1 MDLAM
6 IVTGQV
12 VIMFLLI
19 ALGFFLYKG
28 KMIDDHTTSQ
38 LTDFLILVITPA
50 LIINSY
56 IMPFDKSMAKGLA
69 ISLGL
74 AIVSHLVPIFLTK
87 VIFRGNASARARVER
102 FAVIYSNG
110 GFMAI
115 PLVAAVLP
123 ENGVFY
129 ASAYIVV
136 FNIVEWTQGKAMIQ
150 GAGQKLSVKEALIN
164 PGTVG
169 TLIGLIIFLFS
180 VPVPSVVQTAIG
192 YVSGLNTPLAM
203 LIIGVYI
210 AKTDIKAALINWR
223 VYFICLLKLIVVPF
237 IIIIIHKFL
246 HTPEQI
252 MMANTLATACPVATA
267 CSMFVEKFGGDGVYG
282 ASLVA
287 VSTVLSIFTIPV
299 MAMLLRLIPAF

>member
-1 MDLAM
+1 MDLAA

-19 ALGFFLYKG
+19 SLGFFLYKK
-28 KMIDDHTTSQ
+28 KMVDDHTISQ
-38 LTDFLILVITPA
+38 LTDFLIMVITPA
-50 LIINSY
+50 LIINAY
-56 IMPFDKSMAKGLA
+56 IMPFDKNMAKGLA

-74 AIVSHLVPIFLTK
+74 ALASHLVPILLTK
-87 VIFRGNASARARVER
+87 AIYWKDSSTRARVER

-115 PLVAAVLP
+115 PLIAAVLP

-129 ASAYIVV
+129 ASAYIAV
-136 FNIVEWTQGKAMIQ
+136 FNIIEWTQGKAMIQ
-150 GAGQKLSVKEALIN
+150 GKGQKLSLKEALVN

-169 TLIGLIIFLFS
+169 TLIGLIVFLFS

-223 VYFICLLKLIVVPF
+223 VYFICLLKLIVVPL
-237 IIIIIHKFL
+237 IIIVLHKFL
-246 HTPEQI
+246 HTPEEI

-287 VSTVLSIFTIPV
+287 VSTVLSILTIPL
-299 MAMLLRLIPAF
+299 MAMLLGLIPAF

>member
-1 MDLAM
+1 ML
-6 IVTGQV
+6 
-12 VIMFLLI
+12 
-19 ALGFFLYKG
+19 
-28 KMIDDHTTSQ
+28 
-38 LTDFLILVITPA
+38 
-50 LIINSY
+50 
-56 IMPFDKSMAKGLA
+56 
-69 ISLGL
+69 
-74 AIVSHLVPIFLTK
+74 
-87 VIFRGNASARARVER
+87 FRS
-102 FAVIYSNG
+102 
-110 GFMAI
+110 
-115 PLVAAVLP
+115 
-123 ENGVFY
+123 
-129 ASAYIVV
+129 